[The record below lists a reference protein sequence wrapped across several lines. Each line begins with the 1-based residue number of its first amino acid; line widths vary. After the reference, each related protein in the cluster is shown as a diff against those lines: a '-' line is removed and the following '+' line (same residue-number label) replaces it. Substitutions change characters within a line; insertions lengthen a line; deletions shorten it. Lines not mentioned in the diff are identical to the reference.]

1 MPLCRSIPPRS
12 VSVDVSVIPDR
23 VQCLINCILICEE
36 IRFRGLK
43 RKKKKKS
50 GKLLA
55 RYCYYRFCI
64 ISRAAD
70 CESRKRNRSM
80 RQRAQCGIS
89 ERATLSTRPPR
100 FTLSEVINRGER
112 VRWRQ
117 DGEFRRSHLSDRGG
131 ARRAREASRLVEFAI
146 KKVDATEGDNL
157 LPLPLRSRSPSFVIH

>member
-1 MPLCRSIPPRS
+1 
-12 VSVDVSVIPDR
+12 
-23 VQCLINCILICEE
+23 
-36 IRFRGLK
+36 
-43 RKKKKKS
+43 
-50 GKLLA
+50 
-55 RYCYYRFCI
+55 
-64 ISRAAD
+64 
-70 CESRKRNRSM
+70 M